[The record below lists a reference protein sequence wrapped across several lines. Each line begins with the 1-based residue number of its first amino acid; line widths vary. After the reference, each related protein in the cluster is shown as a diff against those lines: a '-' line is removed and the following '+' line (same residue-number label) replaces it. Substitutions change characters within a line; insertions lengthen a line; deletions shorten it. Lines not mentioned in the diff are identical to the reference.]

1 MFAGAEGK
9 TTMHRNSLVDPWNWT
24 TGVADGRPLAVL
36 DHMGRDVCECAS
48 PLLAEAIASEHN
60 AQVAPLSLRGG
71 QQPALAPPIPI
82 AQFLERR
89 TA

>member
-1 MFAGAEGK
+1 MFVRAEGK
-9 TTMHRNSLVDPWNWT
+9 TTMHRNSFVDPWNWT
-24 TGVADGRPLAVL
+24 TGAADGRPLAVL

-60 AQVAPLSLRGG
+60 AGVASLSLRGG
-71 QQPALAPPIPI
+71 QHPALAAPIVVAP
-82 AQFLERR
+82 FRERR